1 MISKSS
7 MKDRIYKP
15 LKKSGLPWIIRSN
28 FNSEDIDYLT
38 RFHGVIYARE
48 YGYDQTFEAYVSCGL
63 AEFVRSFNPSRD
75 RIWLAEC
82 DGHIIGVIAVVGYS
96 KKEAQLRWFL
106 VHSDYRGLGLGKKLI
121 NEALSFC
128 KQKKYRTIFLWTASE
143 LDAARHLYTGVGFR
157 KTEEKTHVIWGKKVT
172 EERYELQI

>member
-1 MISKSS
+1 

-48 YGYDQTFEAYVSCGL
+48 YGYDQTFEAYVFSGL
-63 AEFVRSFNPSRD
+63 AEFVRSFDSGRD

-82 DGHIIGVIAVVGYS
+82 DGHIIGAIAVVGCS
-96 KKEAQLRWFL
+96 KEEAQLRWFL
-106 VHSDYRGLGLGKKLI
+106 VQPEYRGLGLGKKLI
-121 NEALSFC
+121 AEALLFC
-128 KQKKYRTIFLWTASE
+128 KKHKYRTIFLWTTSE
-143 LDAARHLYTGVGFR
+143 LDVARHLYTGAGFR
-157 KTEEKTHVIWGKKVT
+157 KTEEETHEIWGKKVS